1 MYVGSFAARVC
12 LADDPLPCMCII
24 VHRNPTTGGWRA
36 IKLVD
41 GTLCPPAKEGWG
53 DGTYVVVLSAPKPSS
68 DANGSETESGLGGFS
83 AATNA
88 PSVGKFLPSLFKSDR
103 DSKLVCGSTM

>member
-1 MYVGSFAARVC
+1 MYNVC
-12 LADDPLPCMCII
+12 GLLYTH

-68 DANGSETESGLGGFS
+68 DANGSETESGLGFS
-83 AATNA
+83 AANA
-88 PSVGKFLPSLFKSDR
+88 PSVGK
-103 DSKLVCGSTM
+103 V